1 MRVGESHKACLW
13 EGHKHPFDRITRLG
27 LFKGRQCS
35 APSGMVTRLGWQRAS
50 KMPGAGSCYRLHLGV
65 GGEKISEAGCVL
77 RTAEEVPLGVRT
89 PFGP

>member
-13 EGHKHPFDRITRLG
+13 EGHKHPFDRIRRLG
-27 LFKGRQCS
+27 LFTGVNVLLQAGTSRGS
-35 APSGMVTRLGWQRAS
+35 DGDVRS
-50 KMPGAGSCYRLHLGV
+50 KMAGAGSCYRLHLGV

-77 RTAEEVPLGVRT
+77 RPAEEVPLGVRT